1 MILTQCKDTNDIENT
16 QIYFHEI
23 YENTQ
28 IYIEK
33 SFENTQIWMFVIDS
47 YMVDNSRYYVG
58 DRMMYGKF
66 AYLKGK

>member
-1 MILTQCKDTNDIENT
+1 MKSLTSICYNEQKTKKNR
-16 QIYFHEI
+16 YLH
-23 YENTQ
+23 Y
-28 IYIEK
+28 
-33 SFENTQIWMFVIDS
+33 VIDS

>member
-1 MILTQCKDTNDIENT
+1 MRWMAILWIL
-16 QIYFHEI
+16 
-23 YENTQ
+23 
-28 IYIEK
+28 YIQK
-33 SFENTQIWMFVIDS
+33 TKKNRYLHYVIDS